1 MNSTPLEDNNG
12 TYAFDY
18 TAGPGNVYGGTNS
31 CKQLN
36 TGIWG
41 MIAADGNAD
50 GQVDNTDKD
59 DIWQTGQ
66 NNTGY
71 QQADFNLDGL
81 VNENDLNNFWEP
93 NCGEGMQIP

>member
-1 MNSTPLEDNNG
+1 MFLIIHLVPINI
-12 TYAFDY
+12 
-18 TAGPGNVYGGTNS
+18 YGGTNA

-59 DIWQTGQ
+59 DIWQTEQ
-66 NNTGY
+66 EY
-71 QQADFNLDGL
+71 
-81 VNENDLNNFWEP
+81 FW
-93 NCGEGMQIP
+93 I